1 MRKRIL
7 SMLLA
12 CVMMIT
18 LFQVNVFAYGTG
30 SRFGNCWGPYVSSEE
45 NCFVVFTDQDF
56 LFHVYAY
63 LHDNEQYKFYI
74 GDKDVT
80 NYATWYS
87 NGDGDLTIPQKDL
100 STVFGAVGNKKIKID
115 IVSSDGN
122 VQDSITKDIKYIQP
136 YISVDCWSF
145 KSTYLVGDLKN
156 EFNYSDQIIYWKAY
170 NGANPSGDY

>member
-56 LFHVYAY
+56 CFMYMHIYM
-63 LHDNEQYKFYI
+63 I
-74 GDKDVT
+74 T
-80 NYATWYS
+80 NNINFTLEIRMS
-87 NGDGDLTIPQKDL
+87 RIMPRGILMEMVI
-100 STVFGAVGNKKIKID
+100 
-115 IVSSDGN
+115 
-122 VQDSITKDIKYIQP
+122 
-136 YISVDCWSF
+136 
-145 KSTYLVGDLKN
+145 
-156 EFNYSDQIIYWKAY
+156 
-170 NGANPSGDY
+170 

>member
-63 LHDNEQYKFYI
+63 LHDNEQYKFTLEI
-74 GDKDVT
+74 SMSRIMPRG
-80 NYATWYS
+80 
-87 NGDGDLTIPQKDL
+87 IPMEM
-100 STVFGAVGNKKIKID
+100 VI
-115 IVSSDGN
+115 
-122 VQDSITKDIKYIQP
+122 
-136 YISVDCWSF
+136 
-145 KSTYLVGDLKN
+145 
-156 EFNYSDQIIYWKAY
+156 
-170 NGANPSGDY
+170 